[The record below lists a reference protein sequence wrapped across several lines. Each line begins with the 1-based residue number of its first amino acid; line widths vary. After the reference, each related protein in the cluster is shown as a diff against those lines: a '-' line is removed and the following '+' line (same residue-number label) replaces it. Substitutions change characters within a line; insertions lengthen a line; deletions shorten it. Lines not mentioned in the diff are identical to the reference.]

1 MISDVHGFTTACCP
15 PASFMSN
22 QPTFGLLG
30 AFSRPFWSIKDFNRV
45 PRIFGK
51 GGDGQTRRRPCKLIS
66 IADTELEH
74 GRSKSEMGQQGGSE
88 VGKLPE

>member
-1 MISDVHGFTTACCP
+1 MISDIHGFTTACCP
-15 PASFMSN
+15 PASFMSS

-30 AFSRPFWSIKDFNRV
+30 AFSRPFW
-45 PRIFGK
+45 IFGK
-51 GGDGQTRRRPCKLIS
+51 GGDGQPDVRRPCKLIS
-66 IADTELEH
+66 IADTVLEH